1 MKKESTF
8 ITARNYTNVHGL
20 EGKYINRR
28 LYSDVD
34 PVGKIIAT
42 RGNNFVT
49 IQPVY
54 AGENK
59 EKMEFVAGGFSAICI
74 NDHRQS
80 YDFYEHGDPYEIRLS
95 KAMLKRMFYAIQ
107 DAPSKYY
114 DYNF

>member
-8 ITARNYTNVHGL
+8 INERNYTNVHEL

-28 LYSDVD
+28 LFSDVD

-49 IQPVY
+49 IQPIV

-59 EKMEFVAGGFSAICI
+59 QKMEYVAGGFSAICT
-74 NDHRQS
+74 NQYAQS
-80 YDFYEHGDPYEIRLS
+80 YDFFEEGDPYEIRLS
-95 KAMLKRMFYAIQ
+95 KSMLKKNFYAVQ
-107 DAPSKYY
+107 DAPSKFY